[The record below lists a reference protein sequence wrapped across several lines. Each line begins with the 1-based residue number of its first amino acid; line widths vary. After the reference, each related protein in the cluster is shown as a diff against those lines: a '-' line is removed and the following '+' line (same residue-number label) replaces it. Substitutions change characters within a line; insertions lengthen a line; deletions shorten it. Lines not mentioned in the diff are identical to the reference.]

1 MLRLLWIIPVGLLA
15 GFLWLVSW
23 QFTDAG
29 RAHTAQRAAQIEQ
42 DKLPRKTSEANGCEV
57 WAFKPADRWLYF
69 TRCDARTETTNSWE
83 VCRSVNQGKSTRTEC
98 TPHSTVVT
106 QETKKEPS

>member
-1 MLRLLWIIPVGLLA
+1 MRRLLWCIPGSLLA
-15 GFLWLVSW
+15 GFLYLIFW

-29 RAHTAQRAAQIEQ
+29 RTHTAQLAAQIEQ

-83 VCRSVNQGKSTRTEC
+83 VCRSVSQGKYTRTEC
-98 TPHSTVVT
+98 KPHSTAVT
-106 QETKKEPS
+106 QETKKDPS

>member
-1 MLRLLWIIPVGLLA
+1 MLKLLWLLPAGLLA
-15 GFLWLVSW
+15 GVIWLISW
-23 QFTDAG
+23 EFTDAG
-29 RAHTAQRAAQIEQ
+29 RAQIEQ
-42 DKLPRKTSEANGCEV
+42 DKLPRKISEANGCEV
-57 WAFKPADRWLYF
+57 WAFKPEDHWLYF

>member
-1 MLRLLWIIPVGLLA
+1 MFRLLWLIPVGLLA
-15 GFLWLVSW
+15 IFIWLISW

-29 RAHTAQRAAQIEQ
+29 RANIAQRAAQIEQ
-42 DKLPRKTSEANGCEV
+42 DKLPRKMSEANGCEV

-83 VCRSVNQGKSTRTEC
+83 VCRSVSQGKSTRTESK
-98 TPHSTVVT
+98 PHSTAVT
-106 QETKKEPS
+106 QKTKKDPS